1 MADYSQIVA
10 QASAQSGVPSSLIS
24 SVIAAESSGNPFAV
38 SKAGAQGLM
47 QLEPGTASD
56 LGVSNVFDPE
66 ENIMAG
72 ATYLAQLLQRFG
84 GSVSTA
90 LAAYDFGQGNVSQG
104 KAWPAETQSYVS
116 KVLAGAGLSNSDN
129 VAIDDSGVSVYGV
142 DAVNDVTSGVS
153 PMQLALALGLG
164 VAVILVMRR

>member
-1 MADYSQIVA
+1 
-10 QASAQSGVPSSLIS
+10 
-24 SVIAAESSGNPFAV
+24 
-38 SKAGAQGLM
+38 M

-90 LAAYDFGQGNVSQG
+90 LAAYNFGQGNVSRG
-104 KAWPAETQSYVS
+104 LAWPAETQSYVS
-116 KVLAGAGLSNSDN
+116 KVLTGAGLSNSDN
-129 VAIDDSGVSVYGV
+129 VSIDDSGVSVYGV
-142 DAVNDVTSGVS
+142 DAVDDVTNGVS

-164 VAVILVMRR
+164 AAVLLIWRR